1 MAAFISDDRES
12 LSHCLNRLLSSL
24 DNADGITLNDVFSQ
38 VGDKGF
44 GVLLVVLAIP
54 SALPVPAAGYS
65 TPFGILIAILSLQ
78 MIFGRSTLWLPSRAK
93 KIKLKRELFRKI
105 VHSANLFFSRFE
117 HLIKP
122 RLRWIGSGLGLP
134 ILGLLVLIMA
144 CLMILP
150 IPLTNTAPAM
160 VIFVVG
166 VGLSEDDGVF
176 AGVACVLGL
185 LAVLLYAYIIYLA
198 LTRGVEGMEKVLEK
212 IF

>member
-1 MAAFISDDRES
+1 MPDDRES

-24 DNADGITLNDVFSQ
+24 DDANGITLNNVFSQ

-78 MIFGRSTLWLPSRAK
+78 MIFGRSTPWLPGRAK

-105 VHSANLFFSRFE
+105 VNAANLFFSRFE

-122 RLRWIGSGLGLP
+122 RLRWIGSRLGLP
-134 ILGLLVLIMA
+134 LLGLLVLIMA

-166 VGLSEDDGVF
+166 VGLSEDDGIF

-185 LAVLLYAYIIYLA
+185 LAVLLYVYVIYLLITVGA
-198 LTRGVEGMEKVLEK
+198 EGMEKVLGVTS
-212 IF
+212 